1 MNERTAPIVR
11 LMKPHG
17 RNLDKSTFHKWATGK
32 IRTETAI
39 LRFRIA
45 NNIPQDTPIDRDA
58 FEEMMRETGYIRW
71 E

>member
-17 RNLDKSTFHKWATGK
+17 RSQDKSTFHQWEMGR

-45 NNIPQDTPIDRDA
+45 NDIPSETPIDRDA
-58 FEEMMRETGYIRW
+58 FEEMMRETGYIKW